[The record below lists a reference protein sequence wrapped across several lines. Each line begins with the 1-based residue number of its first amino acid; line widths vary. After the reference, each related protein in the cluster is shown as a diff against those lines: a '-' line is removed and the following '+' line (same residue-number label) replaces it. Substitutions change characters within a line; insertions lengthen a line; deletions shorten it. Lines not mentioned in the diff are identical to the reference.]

1 MRKST
6 VAQLLFAVDSKVDF
20 GRITCEL
27 EGVLSCQ
34 RDYVVKAAL
43 ETANIVVFSMTECR
57 ILLSLSQVSGDGF
70 GSCLCVSVGPSDR
83 SESDRD
89 DEQLELLCSRLVER
103 SQNRYGSVAVVW
115 RHVLGT
121 VNAEL
126 VNALNERLPGISPVL
141 LPIDSLIDSI
151 AISDRTKAAMLVEKA
166 TSFKSKERINR
177 EVTLRPKARAVP
189 RS

>member
-1 MRKST
+1 MKKSI
-6 VAQLLFAVDSKVDF
+6 VAQLLFAVDSKLDF
-20 GRITCEL
+20 GRITSGL
-27 EGVLSCQ
+27 EGVLWCQ
-34 RDYVVKAAL
+34 RDYVVKAAS

-83 SESDRD
+83 SESDRE
-89 DEQLELLCSRLVER
+89 DEQLI
-103 SQNRYGSVAVVW
+103 QNRYGSVAVVW